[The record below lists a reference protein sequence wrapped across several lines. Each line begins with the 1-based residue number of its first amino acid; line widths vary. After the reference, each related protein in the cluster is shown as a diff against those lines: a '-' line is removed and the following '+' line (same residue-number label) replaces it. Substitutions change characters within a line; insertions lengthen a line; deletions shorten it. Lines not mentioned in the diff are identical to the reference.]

1 MLKMYHLIVIF
12 QAILTERRRRHAQE
26 AAADTNSVVPVAA
39 DGTQEENEQDATV
52 TDKEENDNEP
62 TRSKRIGSTCIG
74 NQEAVA
80 TVVTPNRPVS
90 SVTRDTSPTTTSEA
104 AVLSGPV
111 LARNRRKR
119 QQSSVQQITPELRNQ
134 SSDPAEPTRKR
145 RRRTPRIT
153 RNQEEA
159 VSIVTPNRPVSSATR
174 DPSPNTAEQA
184 EVLSGTVVAPN
195 RRKRQKS
202 SVTAT
207 ARIKT
212 EPEETNDPSTDQR
225 PSEPLWYES
234 INTSRSTR
242 RVFRVRQFKKDAKC
256 ETDKHGQKPSLWAV
270 QEGYILSC
278 ARAIPLDIKT
288 SEAAKDFLQDTAQA
302 MAYCRNRS
310 TFSDHSN
317 SITLFVNGYKMFCEM
332 QKGDIVVLLLSP
344 GGTGK
349 GRACFG
355 VVESDEIPIWSH
367 DKLLAEGFPSP
378 IMFEVNRAWDDKR
391 VMLRRIKWMREGLVR
406 DLPDQSTG
414 AKNAHH
420 VPWLAESGPFWMS
433 NVTEKALERVS
444 TAEFMDRT
452 KNVIQRSL

>member
-1 MLKMYHLIVIF
+1 VRHLECPKCLDTTFDAQHILPTIVIC

-26 AAADTNSVVPVAA
+26 AAADTITVVPVAA
-39 DGTQEENEQDATV
+39 DGPVKKEETDNGTQEETDQDATAPV
-52 TDKEENDNEP
+52 KEENDNES
-62 TRSKRIGSTCIG
+62 TRSKRKRSTCTG
-74 NQEAVA
+74 NQEAIA
-80 TVVTPNRPVS
+80 TV
-90 SVTRDTSPTTTSEA
+90 
-104 AVLSGPV
+104 
-111 LARNRRKR
+111 
-119 QQSSVQQITPELRNQ
+119 
-134 SSDPAEPTRKR
+134 
-145 RRRTPRIT
+145 
-153 RNQEEA
+153 
-159 VSIVTPNRPVSSATR
+159 VTPNRPVSSATR
-174 DPSPNTAEQA
+174 DTSPNTAEQA
-184 EVLSGTVVAPN
+184 AVLSGTVVAPN
-195 RRKRQKS
+195 RRKRQKASVQVTPELRNRS
-202 SVTAT
+202 SDPTVT

-212 EPEETNDPSTDQR
+212 ELEETDEDPSADQR
-225 PSEPLWYES
+225 PAEPLWYES

-242 RVFRVRQFKKDAKC
+242 RVFRVRQCKKDAKC